1 MIRCNIMTVYFGKFS
16 NFSVVTSI
24 CGDICQ
30 ESDLIVA
37 GDVMTVD
44 ETIMVLIAYK
54 NENNINVIWD
64 EYCPCCYD
72 ICDIDQMT
80 EVMYVEEFIVFVN
93 DFNSETDKYVDEI
106 IKEVDLH
113 FQMC

>member
-1 MIRCNIMTVYFGKFS
+1 MTVYFGKFS
-16 NFSVVTSI
+16 NFSDVTSI

-30 ESDLIVA
+30 ERDLIVA

-54 NENNINVIWD
+54 SENYINVIWD

-80 EVMYVEEFIVFVN
+80 EVMNVVDFICFIN
-93 DFNSETDKYVDEI
+93 DFNSETDKYVVEI
-106 IKEVDLH
+106 AETVNAI
-113 FQMC
+113 FYQ